1 LQHSALS
8 TQHSALAKRLC
19 SALIFAATL
28 TLPIASKSAACE
40 LEYQRVPGLFRLY
53 TPVEKAEISNT
64 FLPRLEDV
72 CNAEIL
78 EFPNLV
84 QWSAQIRP
92 AEDKYSNYR
101 YEECWV
107 GSRNDEFQ
115 SFLYN
120 HAWPIIRRCKTL
132 PKTLTLTPAP
142 NQKDPRPKG
151 TEGKDPKS
159 STLELIAKVMEG
171 STPKA
176 GVAVTF
182 KVDVKEGSG
191 EHSVTSNGD
200 HVHAD
205 RPKGK
210 ISPLTGQT
218 TGQTNASGEVRIKFE
233 AEILAGTHTVT
244 ATCNDCSNKTAT
256 KDVKVLVPDLVELT
270 ADTGTPRTFVLVG
283 NTAYPG
289 TNHLGNHYFT
299 AAAKETL
306 VNGVIPTMAKAGWGV
321 VGVNDGSLKDGG
333 LFDIKGNWTPSH
345 AEHRKGTEVDLSFKN
360 PKVVGDKSV
369 RDAYKELCKKEGVAF
384 DIQTLW
390 HKNDGY
396 EPHYHIYL
404 SGSGLRSGA
413 NQKCCE
419 SYKGPKKDKDGNV
432 VLDKKGKP
440 VMATMC
446 EEQNPS

>member
-1 LQHSALS
+1 M
-8 TQHSALAKRLC
+8 
-19 SALIFAATL
+19 IFAATL

-142 NQKDPRPKG
+142 NQTPPDPRPKG

-159 STLELIAKVMEG
+159 SSLDLIAKVMEG
-171 STPKA
+171 SVPKA

-182 KVDVKEGSG
+182 KVDAVPMTGG
-191 EHSVTSNGD
+191 HGHHDAN
-200 HVHAD
+200 
-205 RPKGK
+205 RP
-210 ISPLTGQT
+210 T
-218 TGQTNASGEVRIKFE
+218 GEVTPSGRTDVNGEIKITFQ
-233 AEILAGTHTVT
+233 ASDVAGSHTIT
-244 ATCNDCSNKTAT
+244 ATCNDCTNKTVNKNVDAR
-256 KDVKVLVPDLVELT
+256 VPDLQPLSPNPPQNAEGKYLYALT
-270 ADTGTPRTFVLVG
+270 ANDPKHVGTSGGRQRGEYYLT
-283 NTAYPG
+283 
-289 TNHLGNHYFT
+289 
-299 AAAKETL
+299 
-306 VNGVIPTMAKAGWGV
+306 AKAIDNLQILVKNFAAENWGV
-321 VGVNDGSLKDGG
+321 VAFNDASLVWGG
-333 LFDIKGNWTPSH
+333 LYDIDNDWMESH
-345 AEHRKGTEVDLSFKN
+345 QGHRLGEEIDISFTRANN
-360 PKVVGDKSV
+360 PISVEKRKRVYKTLCDDKKVSV
-369 RDAYKELCKKEGVAF
+369 PFKILYHIGGAG
-384 DIQTLW
+384 
-390 HKNDGY
+390 
-396 EPHYHIYL
+396 PHYHVYL
-404 SGSGLRSGA
+404 LGRKQGCFTL
-413 NQKCCE
+413 
-419 SYKGPKKDKDGNV
+419 P
-432 VLDKKGKP
+432 
-440 VMATMC
+440 T
-446 EEQNPS
+446 